1 MVYRQG
7 EEVFPLKPNPIQI
20 YNEKFSYTTNS
31 LIIFTKKDIF
41 QSI

>member
-20 YNEKFSYTTNS
+20 YNEKFSYATNF
-31 LIIFTKKDIF
+31 LIIFIKKGIF